1 MSKKKTNSALVALLV
16 GILFI
21 FVGGALTGLSLMLG
35 ADDSE
40 NLVYTIMLYGGI
52 GLAVLGLI
60 ILIGGIVAGKSGS
73 KKSKIDKKSD
83 ADISV
88 GAAEA
93 MPDAEMSL
101 DGATSYNGVQTAYMP
116 NMEAY
121 EFVTVGRRQSV
132 EEKFE
137 QIGKMSKTQF
147 VVYVLKLLSLKGFKV
162 VLTPVIDNNGID
174 LLVTRDGITRG
185 AACMLSNKVLS
196 KEDIIVAHQG
206 ESYYDV
212 DGSMV
217 ITNMFFD
224 RSALEYAKSH
234 KMTLIDRNILIE
246 QYMR

>member
-1 MSKKKTNSALVALLV
+1 MAKGKTNPALATLLV
-16 GILFI
+16 GIVFI
-21 FVGGALTGLSLMLG
+21 FVGGAVIGFSLMLG
-35 ADDSE
+35 ADEAD
-40 NLVYTIMLYGGI
+40 NIVYSIMLYAGI
-52 GLAVLGLI
+52 GLAVLGV
-60 ILIGGIVAGKSGS
+60 ILLVGGIIAGKSGRRSKTVS
-73 KKSKIDKKSD
+73 KKENDGLT
-83 ADISV
+83 

-93 MPDAEMSL
+93 MPDVEVSL
-101 DGATSYNGVQTAYMP
+101 DGVGTYNGMQTTYVP
-116 NMEAY
+116 NMETY

-132 EEKFE
+132 EDKFD

-185 AACMLSNKVLS
+185 AACILSNKVLS
-196 KEDIIVAHQG
+196 KEDIKFAYEG

-217 ITNMFFD
+217 ITNMYFD
-224 RSALEYAKSH
+224 RSALDYAKSH